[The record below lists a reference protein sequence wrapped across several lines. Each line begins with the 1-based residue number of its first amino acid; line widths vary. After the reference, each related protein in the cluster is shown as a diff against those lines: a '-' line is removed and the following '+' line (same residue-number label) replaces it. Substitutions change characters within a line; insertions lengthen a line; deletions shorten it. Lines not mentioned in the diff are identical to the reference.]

1 MGQPIYNQ
9 VYPLRATLRTIMR
22 MMMACGALL
31 AFGLLVAL
39 PGVVAQARGNL
50 LVGVL
55 MLLAILVCALFA
67 WVMYDLGFRSYLAI
81 SAGGIRFRAYGITGE
96 TTWDNLNGFH
106 KLDYGKAMTLVIT
119 TRHPMNRSRSWIY
132 WLLFFWYPAYIADN
146 GTYIPLAEFVQDRY
160 HLSNLKAFQRSN
172 IGKLLAEYAP
182 QIFTEDSVSN

>member
-1 MGQPIYNQ
+1 MGQPTYNQ
-9 VYPLRATLRTIMR
+9 MYPLRATLRTVIRITMV
-22 MMMACGALL
+22 CGALL
-31 AFGLLVAL
+31 AVGLLVAL
-39 PGVVAQARGNL
+39 PEVVAQARGNL

-81 SAGGIRFRAYGITGE
+81 SAQGIRFRAYGITGE
-96 TTWDNLNGFH
+96 TTWDNLNGFR

-119 TRHPMNRSRSWIY
+119 TRRPMNRSRSWIY
-132 WLLFFWYPAYIADN
+132 WLLFFWYPAYVADN
-146 GTYIPLAEFVQDRY
+146 GTYIPLAEFIQDSY

-182 QIFTEDSVSN
+182 QIFTEDSVSK